1 MNRSRR
7 KPKKVFYMLRESTG
21 HYFTL
26 SSDSQVK
33 LYTEGMG
40 DTRISRED
48 YERGIIA
55 VSGGK
60 NRVRNQ
66 PQ

>member
-7 KPKKVFYMLRESTG
+7 KPKKVFYMLRQSTN

-26 SSDSQVK
+26 SSDSQ
-33 LYTEGMG
+33 LRIYTEGMG
-40 DTRISRED
+40 DIRISREE

>member
-1 MNRSRR
+1 
-7 KPKKVFYMLRESTG
+7 MLRQSTN

-26 SSDSQVK
+26 SSDSQVR

-40 DTRISRED
+40 DIRISRED